1 MVVRMRVTRSHR
13 DNRRS
18 HHGLKEPRLSKCSN
32 CGAYHLRHRMCK
44 ECGHYRGRV
53 VVDVTT
59 KLEKKLK
66 KREEKMGIANEGA
79 EEQKQKEQKSPEPK
93 NKKTESKTHAT
104 QSKESTVK
112 KKTKI

>member
-13 DNRRS
+13 NNRRS
-18 HHGLKEPRLSKCSN
+18 HHGLKQPRLSKCVN
-32 CGAYHLRHRMCK
+32 CEALHLRHRMCA
-44 ECGHYRGRV
+44 ECGNYRGRV
-53 VVDVTT
+53 VVDVAA

-66 KREEKMGIANEGA
+66 KREEKMGITPENTNEHKD
-79 EEQKQKEQKSPEPK
+79 QKPRNIEKNPSSPK
-93 NKKTESKTHAT
+93 VSAT